1 MNITSESHLAAIVF
15 SIEGDLASDQVD
27 QFKRAINETLCESQ
41 SDVIL
46 DCAGLDHIDSAGLEA
61 LLWLTDELTQQEYK
75 LRLACVSTSV
85 IRAFEI
91 TRLERVFNTNETV
104 EAAAKSFG

>member
-1 MNITSESHLAAIVF
+1 MNITSESHLAANVF
-15 SIEGDLASDQVD
+15 SITGDLASDQVD
-27 QFKRAINETLCESQ
+27 QFKRTIKESLCESP

-46 DCAGLDHIDSAGLEA
+46 DCTGLDHIDSAGLEA
-61 LLWLTDELTQQEYK
+61 LLWLTDELTQQGYK
-75 LRLACVSTSV
+75 LRLACVNKSV

-104 EAAAKSFG
+104 EAAARSFG

>member
-27 QFKRAINETLCESQ
+27 QFKRAINETLCESE

-61 LLWLTDELTQQEYK
+61 LLWLTDE
-75 LRLACVSTSV
+75 
-85 IRAFEI
+85 
-91 TRLERVFNTNETV
+91 
-104 EAAAKSFG
+104 

>member
-61 LLWLTDELTQQEYK
+61 LLWLTDELTQQGYK
-75 LRLACVSTSV
+75 LRLACVNKSV
-85 IRAFEI
+85 IRAIEI

-104 EAAAKSFG
+104 EAAARSFG